1 MLRQYFRSFGMG
13 KKHWPKMMLAFLGM
27 ALESVTLMAVP
38 VFIRQAIDIM
48 SKPGPGAEAALLRII
63 PWSVA
68 VALVRAGAIYL
79 EIYMQE
85 SIGNRIATDIRRM
98 LFQKLLRLP
107 FSFFARTKTGDTMS
121 RMTKDVDAVRDG
133 TGFVVLIV
141 VVNVMILLCSVVAML
156 LLSPVLTLALAG
168 AVPEIVGATI
178 LYSRKVGPVYQEIE
192 ARSGSL
198 HTVAQ
203 ENVSGIRVVK
213 AFTRAAEESV
223 KFDRENEALLRA
235 NVRVAKLN
243 SLINPCL
250 DLIGTMMTLTVLGF
264 GGYLVTADRL
274 SLGSLLAF
282 TFYCQFLYWPLRQ
295 TGWLADMIN
304 KALAGAARIFQLLDE
319 PEQSLG
325 RVQGEGRHKAKGHLV
340 FEQVSFKYEDD
351 ESYSLHDINLT
362 ITPGE
367 KVAVIGGT
375 GSGKTTVANLIPR
388 FYDPSAGRVLLD
400 GIDLREWP
408 LAELRRQVA
417 FVFQDNFLFSLT
429 VRDNINMGSTQATQA
444 EIESAAE
451 AAQIAATVQ
460 RLPEK
465 YQTMVG
471 ERGVGLSGGERQRI
485 ALARALLLDAP
496 ILILDDSTAS
506 LDARTENAVQD
517 ALKTRAAGK
526 SVLIIAQ
533 RVATAMH
540 ADRIAVF
547 DRGRIVEEGTHEWL
561 LALDGVYAALYR
573 EQMSL
578 LGIPDLEVGG
588 YAVEG

>member
-13 KKHWPKMMLAFLGM
+13 KKHWPKMILAFLGM
-27 ALESVTLMAVP
+27 ALESATLMAVP
-38 VFIRQAIDIM
+38 IFIRQAIDIM
-48 SKPGPGAEAALLRII
+48 SNPDPGANAALLRIMI
-63 PWSVA
+63 WSVFTA
-68 VALVRAGAIYL
+68 AVRAGAIYL

-85 SIGNRIATDIRRM
+85 SIGNRISTDIRRM

-141 VVNVMILLCSVVAML
+141 VVNVMILLSSLVAML

-168 AVPEIVGATI
+168 AVPVVLVATV

-203 ENVSGIRVVK
+203 ENISGIRVVK
-213 AFTRAAEESV
+213 AFTRSAEEAS

-250 DLIGTMMTLTVLGF
+250 DLIGTLMTLTVIGF
-264 GGYLVTADRL
+264 GGYLVMVDRI
-274 SLGSLLAF
+274 SLGTLMAF
-282 TFYCQFLYWPLRQ
+282 TSYCQFLYWPLRQ

-304 KALAGAARIFQLLDE
+304 KALAGADRIFQLLDE
-319 PEQSLG
+319 PEQTLG
-325 RVQGEGRHKAKGHLV
+325 SRDERQKAKGHLV
-340 FEQVSFKYEDD
+340 FEDVSFRYEDD
-351 ESYSLHDINLT
+351 EFYSLRNINLT
-362 ITPGE
+362 IKAGE
-367 KVAVIGGT
+367 KVALIGGT

-408 LAELRRQVA
+408 LEELRCQVA

-429 VRDNINMGSTQATQA
+429 VRDNINLGSMQATQA

-465 YQTMVG
+465 YQTVVG
-471 ERGVGLSGGERQRI
+471 ERGTGLSGGERQRI

-506 LDARTENAVQD
+506 LDARTENVVQE
-517 ALKTRAAGK
+517 ALKTRATGK
-526 SVLIIAQ
+526 SVLLIAQ

-540 ADRIAVF
+540 ADRIVVF
-547 DRGRIVEEGTHEWL
+547 DRGRIVEEGTHERL

-578 LGIPDLEVGG
+578 LGIHDLEVDG

>member
-13 KKHWPKMMLAFLGM
+13 KKHWPKMILAFLGM

-168 AVPEIVGATI
+168 AVPVIVGATI

-429 VRDNINMGSTQATQA
+429 VRDNINMGSTQATQV

-496 ILILDDSTAS
+496 ILVLDDSTAS

>member
-168 AVPEIVGATI
+168 AVPVIVGATI

-588 YAVEG
+588 YAIEG